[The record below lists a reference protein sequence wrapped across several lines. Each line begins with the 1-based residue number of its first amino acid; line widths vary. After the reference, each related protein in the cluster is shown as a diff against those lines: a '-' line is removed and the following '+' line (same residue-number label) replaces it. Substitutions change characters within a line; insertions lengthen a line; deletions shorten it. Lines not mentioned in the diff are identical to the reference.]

1 MCLSIPMRIVEIDGY
16 NARCEA
22 KGEERTVSLFLMQ
35 DEALAVGDY
44 VTVHTG
50 YAHAKLSEQDA
61 RLAWELYDE
70 MLATLEQRE

>member
-1 MCLSIPMRIVEIDGY
+1 MCLAIPMQIVEIDGY

-44 VTVHTG
+44 VMVHTG
-50 YAHAKLSEQDA
+50 YAREKMSAEDA

-70 MLATLEQRE
+70 MLATLERRE